1 MEDELK
7 GFFDRPIEEMGIIRR
22 DTRDDIEDFNIEQA
36 KVSENVTPD
45 PVETPAETPE
55 PVETSQANPVQVETP
70 ETPTPTPAP
79 TEEEILDWKQVL
91 KNEGYDDFALG
102 LLEYYKSTGDITPY
116 LEAKTVD
123 YSALDD
129 AEILRRDLRS
139 KYQDLSDDEFA
150 LMYKKKVIDQYGL
163 DESYTEDEQRLGK
176 IELKYAAKEVR
187 DRLIEQQKN
196 FKAPERQVQT
206 PDNSQMA
213 EQWKQYVDSDPIT
226 QQILTGKRITIGD
239 GEQAVNFEL
248 NDVNAVLEQTYN
260 PQKFF
265 ESFVKPDGTTD
276 MAKWYKVIAFA
287 SNPQAYEKTSINY
300 GKTLGRQEVYNDIKN
315 PPKPDVGQ
323 TPGGGTGNFKE
334 DLLQAFLKEGQHR
347 GR

>member
-1 MEDELK
+1 MEEELK
-7 GFFDRPIEEMGIIRR
+7 GFFDLPIEEMNIVRR
-22 DTRDDIEDFNIEQA
+22 DSREDIGEELNIEDA
-36 KVSENVTPD
+36 KVIEASQEPIETPTPEIQA
-45 PVETPAETPE
+45 PVETPAPAQ
-55 PVETSQANPVQVETP
+55 VDPVQVQTP
-70 ETPTPTPAP
+70 VSTPV
-79 TEEEILDWKQVL
+79 EEPEILDWKQVL

-116 LEAKTVD
+116 LEAKAVD

-163 DESYTEDEQRLGK
+163 DESFTEDEQRLGK

-196 FKAPERQVQT
+196 FKAPERQGP
-206 PDNSQMA
+206 PDNSQA
-213 EQWKQYVDSDPIT
+213 AQQWKQYVDSDPIT
-226 QQILTGKRITIGD
+226 QQILSGKRITIGD

-300 GKTLGRQEVYNDIKN
+300 GKTLGRQEIYNDIKN

-334 DLLQAFLKEGQHR
+334 DLLNEFLKSGQHR